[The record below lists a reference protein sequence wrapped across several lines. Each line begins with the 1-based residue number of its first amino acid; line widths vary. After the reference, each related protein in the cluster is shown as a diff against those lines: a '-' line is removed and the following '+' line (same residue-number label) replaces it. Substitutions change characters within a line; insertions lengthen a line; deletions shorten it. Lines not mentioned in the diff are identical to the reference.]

1 MGGFAVV
8 IHGAVRGTVDIDVL
22 TSLNKKNLEKI
33 ENVLNKLGLQSRIP
47 VSASEVFQ
55 FREEYIKNKN
65 LIAWSFV
72 DPKNPVN
79 VVDVLITED
88 LAAYEN
94 EKIPLKD
101 FNVKVIS
108 KKSLIKMKKKSGRP
122 QDLEDVKALE
132 RIP

>member
-1 MGGFAVV
+1 M
-8 IHGAVRGTVDIDVL
+8 DIDVL